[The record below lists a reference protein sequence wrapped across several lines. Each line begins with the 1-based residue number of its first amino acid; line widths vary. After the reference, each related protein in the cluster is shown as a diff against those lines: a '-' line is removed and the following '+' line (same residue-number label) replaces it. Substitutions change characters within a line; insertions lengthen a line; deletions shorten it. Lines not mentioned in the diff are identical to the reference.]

1 MRLPSFNMNIAA
13 YGGCPNG
20 FLQHDESCYKFFHST
35 RATWAEAM
43 VNIYCCQIHEMRK
56 KQEFISTYF
65 IQYCEFTFLARI
77 QSPRR

>member
-56 KQEFISTYF
+56 KNKSLFQHTSFNTMSLRF
-65 IQYCEFTFLARI
+65 
-77 QSPRR
+77 